1 MYVYGVVLGG
11 FQKLAIYRTC
21 IQCTGTW
28 DMDPWSRGGW
38 SQNAWIVA
46 SVLKKKSYSVLV
58 FSIIIFFSVDNSYN
72 RIDPSDQVKQEKEN
86 TGNETRLV
94 CSYKKMLVCLP
105 THLAMQILS
114 KFVWLEKQTRQKNR
128 GTSRKENNCK
138 VLQTPRSANRAL
150 YMCHATNKGKGICLF
165 LKKRKRK
172 KTKEKGI
179 MPMIYSSN
187 ASTLNS
193 RASAMGSSSL
203 VPYNG
208 RPSAVSCPR
217 KSGSKSGLVSS
228 SVAT

>member
-1 MYVYGVVLGG
+1 MKHVWSV
-11 FQKLAIYRTC
+11 RT
-21 IQCTGTW
+21 
-28 DMDPWSRGGW
+28 R
-38 SQNAWIVA
+38 
-46 SVLKKKSYSVLV
+46 
-58 FSIIIFFSVDNSYN
+58 
-72 RIDPSDQVKQEKEN
+72 
-86 TGNETRLV
+86 
-94 CSYKKMLVCLP
+94 KMLVCLP

-114 KFVWLEKQTRQKNR
+114 KFVWLEKQTRQKEKKKNR
-128 GTSRKENNCK
+128 ERSRKENNCK

>member
-1 MYVYGVVLGG
+1 MYGVVLGG

-105 THLAMQILS
+105 TYLAMQILS
-114 KFVWLEKQTRQKNR
+114 KFVWLEKQTRQKEKKKIE
-128 GTSRKENNCK
+128 KE
-138 VLQTPRSANRAL
+138 VE
-150 YMCHATNKGKGICLF
+150 
-165 LKKRKRK
+165 K
-172 KTKEKGI
+172 KTTVKFYKHHEAPTGPCICAMPRTKE
-179 MPMIYSSN
+179 
-187 ASTLNS
+187 
-193 RASAMGSSSL
+193 REF
-203 VPYNG
+203 V
-208 RPSAVSCPR
+208 CF
-217 KSGSKSGLVSS
+217 
-228 SVAT
+228 